1 MKGSHEKTTQGPS
14 SYQVISELLTYAAN
28 STPDATAIM
37 APGRVALSY
46 GRLSKHVCDIVDALN
61 QMGIGRD
68 DRVALVLPNGPEMAV
83 AFLAAAAGAT
93 SAPLNPGYRSGDFE
107 FYFSDLQPKALII
120 GAELDSPARSVAASQ
135 GIPVIELTATTEKE
149 AGIFMLQGEAVADPV
164 HTGFACPDDVALVL
178 HTSGTTSRPKQVPLT
193 HKNLCESAGNI
204 RSTLALTESDRCLNV
219 MPLFHIHGLV
229 GAILSSLSSG
239 ASVVCTSG
247 FDASRF
253 FASLA
258 EEDPTWYTA
267 VPTMH
272 QAVVSAACDHTG
284 TVRECRLRLI
294 RSSSSSLP
302 PSLMPDLERLFN
314 VPVIESY
321 GMTEASHQ
329 MTSNLL
335 PPGKRKPGS
344 VGVAA
349 GPEVA
354 IMDEDGELMGSDEEG
369 EIVIRGPNVTA
380 GYAGNEEANA
390 QSFSAGWFRTGDRGR
405 MDGEGYLYI
414 TGRLKEMVNR
424 GGENIAPREVDEVL
438 LEHPAV
444 AQAIAFA
451 VPHPTLGEDL
461 AAAVVVKRDA
471 KVSEQS
477 LRDYAFDRL
486 ADFKV
491 PSQVIF
497 VDAIPKGPTG
507 KQQRIGLADKLAA
520 KLQAPFVAPRNRVE
534 ETLAKFWAKTLRLKK
549 VSIHDNFFAMGGDSL
564 QAHELFAQIEHS
576 LGKKLP
582 PTTLF
587 HSPTIEQ
594 LAGTVSNGQCTTSQ
608 NALVPIQS
616 GGSKPPLFFVH
627 AHEGSV
633 IDERGAGIF
642 AEPFPKKKH
651 RTNGSRRGGG
661 PLASFVTLPGSLR
674 SAALI
679 HRTPAVMTQSV
690 VHAKPYSTLHIAL
703 SPVIGA
709 AAFRT
714 GDYEERIIT
723 PGIKGRKKW
732 KD

>member
-1 MKGSHEKTTQGPS
+1 
-14 SYQVISELLTYAAN
+14 
-28 STPDATAIM
+28 
-37 APGRVALSY
+37 
-46 GRLSKHVCDIVDALN
+46 
-61 QMGIGRD
+61 
-68 DRVALVLPNGPEMAV
+68 
-83 AFLAAAAGAT
+83 
-93 SAPLNPGYRSGDFE
+93 
-107 FYFSDLQPKALII
+107 
-120 GAELDSPARSVAASQ
+120 
-135 GIPVIELTATTEKE
+135 
-149 AGIFMLQGEAVADPV
+149 
-164 HTGFACPDDVALVL
+164 
-178 HTSGTTSRPKQVPLT
+178 
-193 HKNLCESAGNI
+193 
-204 RSTLALTESDRCLNV
+204 
-219 MPLFHIHGLV
+219 
-229 GAILSSLSSG
+229 
-239 ASVVCTSG
+239 
-247 FDASRF
+247 
-253 FASLA
+253 
-258 EEDPTWYTA
+258 
-267 VPTMH
+267 
-272 QAVVSAACDHTG
+272 
-284 TVRECRLRLI
+284 
-294 RSSSSSLP
+294 
-302 PSLMPDLERLFN
+302 
-314 VPVIESY
+314 
-321 GMTEASHQ
+321 
-329 MTSNLL
+329 
-335 PPGKRKPGS
+335 
-344 VGVAA
+344 
-349 GPEVA
+349 
-354 IMDEDGELMGSDEEG
+354 MGSDEEG